1 MGRGA
6 LLVRLVSR
14 LAPQLTAS
22 HPARSGSVWLLGHG
36 FSVYPAGMEDD
47 DLRVYSYI
55 RTSHRPAI
63 ARSVGSVVAPL
74 GYHLGM
80 LHAASSPS
88 ITPLPALSAHPSS
101 PGIPGY
107 LPRLGAGIITGRHC
121 RDRSAGELV
130 GRRGGRRRQ
139 DNCKRGQEKRQLQEV
154 CVSFPFV
161 HGCAPLPTVNG
172 LALNSLA
179 SHRQPRTKPNQGISH
194 AFS

>member
-22 HPARSGSVWLLGHG
+22 HPARSGSVWLLGYG

-63 ARSVGSVVAPL
+63 ARSVGSVAAL

-80 LHAASSPS
+80 LHTESSPS
-88 ITPLPALSAHPSS
+88 ITPFRLCLPMPPAPGPQGIFRDQEPELSPADIAVTGQ
-101 PGIPGY
+101 PGNWWGEG
-107 LPRLGAGIITGRHC
+107 GA
-121 RDRSAGELV
+121 A
-130 GRRGGRRRQ
+130 RRQ
-139 DNCKRGQEKRQLQEV
+139 NNCKRGQEKRQLQEV

-161 HGCAPLPTVNG
+161 HGCALPPTVNG
-172 LALNSLA
+172 LSPNSLA